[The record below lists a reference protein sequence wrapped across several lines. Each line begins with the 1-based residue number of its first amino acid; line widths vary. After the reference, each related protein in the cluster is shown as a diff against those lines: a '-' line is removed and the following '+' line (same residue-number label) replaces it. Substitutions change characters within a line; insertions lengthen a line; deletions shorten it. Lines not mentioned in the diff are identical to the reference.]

1 MRREITL
8 GQLKDL
14 AEEIPDGT
22 IIRITFAEAAPK
34 EGGDADG
41 TDDVSASGSMDPA

>member
-1 MRREITL
+1 MKRMITL

-14 AEEIPDGT
+14 AEEMSDGT
-22 IIRITFAEAAPK
+22 IIRVTFAEAALE

-41 TDDVSASGSMDPA
+41 ADDVSASGSMDPA